1 MHIQGKQAVVVLG
14 TMSKM
19 PVAGIVFITI
29 QYLIGLK
36 RLGFDVYYVEAH
48 ARTPSM
54 LMKDEHDDASALAA
68 AFIGDMMRRFDLGA
82 DHWAFH
88 ALHDDGRCHGLSEG
102 ALKRLYRD
110 AALIFNLHGATIPR
124 PEHYETGRLVYVGTD
139 PVEHEVDV
147 HNGVQE
153 TIEYLEP
160 HSAFFTWGENHG
172 NPDCGVPVSERF
184 KFIPTRQPI
193 VMDLWEPFHRGPA
206 DTFTTVGN
214 WRQPWRPVTLNGELY
229 HWSKHLEFLKFI
241 DLPRRCGQ
249 PLELALSSLDDDDQR
264 LLDANGWRIRES
276 LGFTTDVDA
285 YREYIGHSRGE
296 FTVAKDQNIRL
307 RSGWFSDR
315 SASYLACGRPVVTQ
329 ETGFSNILPTGEGL
343 FAFSTMEEIEEAL
356 GRINEDYERHC
367 GAASRIA
374 REWFDYHVVLPAMLE
389 HLDCKP
395 PGVSGTGKMTATVV
409 PADQDVGERP
419 GIDRSVDTHAGGEH
433 TPFPADLA
441 LVPVSR
447 WPTTLPDESLR
458 AVLGTP
464 LDQSVRPF
472 VGAHDDPHVSI
483 VMVTFDGL
491 VFSRL
496 CLESLLATTCPVSY
510 EVVVV
515 DNGSTDGTNEYLVEL
530 ERLDPRV
537 HVRRNGR
544 NAGFAAATN
553 AGVALARG
561 EVVVFL
567 NNDTIVPE
575 GSLERI
581 VNHLADP
588 RVGLLGAV
596 TNRAGNEAEIE
607 TQYTTFGELQRFARD
622 HIQAHLG
629 EVFDI
634 RTVTMFCAALRRE
647 VWDAIGPLD
656 ERFEV
661 GLFEDDD
668 YAMRARQ
675 LGYRVVCAEDV
686 FVHHFGQGSIG
697 RLGPTGQYG
706 QIYHANRA
714 RWEAKWGVGWQPY
727 ERREKPAYRKLVER
741 IRRLVCEVVPPGATV
756 AVISK
761 GDGELLKFE
770 GRRAWHFPQGDDGTY
785 AGHYPASSEACI
797 AELERLRYRGAEFL
811 VIPATAQ
818 WWLRYYGQFGDHLQT
833 CYRALG
839 DERSPATVFALSKR
853 RMSET

>member
-1 MHIQGKQAVVVLG
+1 
-14 TMSKM
+14 
-19 PVAGIVFITI
+19 
-29 QYLIGLK
+29 
-36 RLGFDVYYVEAH
+36 
-48 ARTPSM
+48 
-54 LMKDEHDDASALAA
+54 MK
-68 AFIGDMMRRFDLGA
+68 
-82 DHWAFH
+82 
-88 ALHDDGRCHGLSEG
+88 
-102 ALKRLYRD
+102 
-110 AALIFNLHGATIPR
+110 
-124 PEHYETGRLVYVGTD
+124 
-139 PVEHEVDV
+139 
-147 HNGVQE
+147 
-153 TIEYLEP
+153 
-160 HSAFFTWGENHG
+160 
-172 NPDCGVPVSERF
+172 
-184 KFIPTRQPI
+184 
-193 VMDLWEPFHRGPA
+193 
-206 DTFTTVGN
+206 
-214 WRQPWRPVTLNGELY
+214 
-229 HWSKHLEFLKFI
+229 
-241 DLPRRCGQ
+241 
-249 PLELALSSLDDDDQR
+249 
-264 LLDANGWRIRES
+264 
-276 LGFTTDVDA
+276 
-285 YREYIGHSRGE
+285 
-296 FTVAKDQNIRL
+296 
-307 RSGWFSDR
+307 
-315 SASYLACGRPVVTQ
+315 
-329 ETGFSNILPTGEGL
+329 
-343 FAFSTMEEIEEAL
+343 
-356 GRINEDYERHC
+356 
-367 GAASRIA
+367 
-374 REWFDYHVVLPAMLE
+374 
-389 HLDCKP
+389 
-395 PGVSGTGKMTATVV
+395 ATVV
-409 PADQDVGERP
+409 PADQDIVERRST
-419 GIDRSVDTHAGGEH
+419 GIDRSVDTHAGGGH
-433 TPFPADLA
+433 TPFPADLV

-464 LDQSVRPF
+464 LDQRVRPF

-496 CLESLLATTCPVSY
+496 CLESLLATTSPVGY

-515 DNGSTDGTNEYLVEL
+515 DNGSSDGTSEYLVEL

-537 HVRRNGR
+537 HVRRNRR

-561 EVVVFL
+561 KVVVFL
-567 NNDTIVPE
+567 NNDTIVPV

-607 TQYTTFGELQRFARD
+607 TPYTTYGELQRFARD
-622 HIQAHLG
+622 HMQAHVG
-629 EVFDI
+629 EVFDL
-634 RTVTMFCAALRRE
+634 RTATMFCAALRRE

-714 RWEAKWGVGWQPY
+714 RWEAKWGVAWQPY
-727 ERREKPAYRKLVER
+727 ERREKPAYRKLVED

-761 GDGELLKFE
+761 GDCELLKFE

-797 AELERLRYRGAEFL
+797 TELERLRDRGAEFL

-818 WWLRYYGQFGDHLQT
+818 WWLQYYGQFGDHLQT
-833 CYRALG
+833 CYLALG
-839 DERSPATVFALSKR
+839 DERSPATVFALSNVEFQR
-853 RMSET
+853 LDRQRLDALLDGLSDE